1 MEIARPWYAATSTCN
16 NYTPPQ
22 HTNTNNP
29 STTDSAP
36 TLSNAACVTP
46 IRKFAPDYLLRE
58 PGAVLCRVSRSF
70 LRVGQLELFA
80 MRREYEELV
89 QLADFLCFR
98 EFPELLKMNDTV
110 EVKVDKST
118 GEISAEG
125 VSKVD
130 PAMLQQV
137 SSIANNEANIL
148 FDAMDT
154 TSVTSTTST
163 STTTATN
170 KPALPVSLESGP
182 PERYVEMLRL
192 IAQRNAAL
200 VADWLRVGYVQG
212 MI

>member
-16 NYTPPQ
+16 NYTHPLP
-22 HTNTNNP
+22 TNNNNP
-29 STTDSAP
+29 STTDAVP

-80 MRREYEELV
+80 MRREYEELT
-89 QLADFLCFR
+89 QLADFVCFR
-98 EFPELLKMNDTV
+98 EVPELLKMGDTV

-118 GEISAEG
+118 GEVSAEG

-130 PAMLQQV
+130 PATLQQAV
-137 SSIANNEANIL
+137 STASNEASIL
-148 FDAMDT
+148 FDTMDT
-154 TSVTSTTST
+154 TPTSTTV
-163 STTTATN
+163 ATN
-170 KPALPVSLESGP
+170 RPALPVSLESGP
-182 PERYVEMLRL
+182 PERYVEMFRL

-212 MI
+212 I